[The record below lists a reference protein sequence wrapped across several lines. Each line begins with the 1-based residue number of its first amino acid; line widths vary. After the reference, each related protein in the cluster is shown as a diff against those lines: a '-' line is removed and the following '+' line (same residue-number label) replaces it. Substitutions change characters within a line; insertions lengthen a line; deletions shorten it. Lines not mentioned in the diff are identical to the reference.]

1 MKCSR
6 CGCARELGKFKTCA
20 PCREK
25 RKTENLTIH
34 QLQSKNDVNKNRRLK
49 LKNIRLKAKQEE
61 QARLLGIEAERQRQV
76 LVECLGERVTD
87 NI

>member
-1 MKCSR
+1 
-6 CGCARELGKFKTCA
+6 LKT
-20 PCREK
+20 
-25 RKTENLTIH
+25 
-34 QLQSKNDVNKNRRLK
+34 
-49 LKNIRLKAKQEE
+49 IRLKAREDE